1 MFRTVFVPS
10 SSNSST
16 HLSLRAAR
24 PPFSPLPL
32 REGGRGG
39 RAALALCLVLSAS
52 ALVAEETPAPAPT
65 PAPVTAPAAKTEAAP
80 VKPPQTDAQPPAA
93 PTAPGTQAQTV
104 ELPEV
109 VVTAERVPTPV
120 SQTGVSIT
128 VINGKE
134 EEEIRQVHDLSETLR
149 QVPGIT
155 VSQSGHQ
162 GDFTTLFTRGGNSN
176 QTLLLVDNFKVNRQG
191 GNYDFGKFD
200 PIRVDHIE
208 VVRGPSSSLFGTD
221 AVTGV
226 VNVVSAKGE
235 GCPELTTSA
244 AGGTFRT
251 DRETLS
257 LQGSEGKFSYNIGAS
272 RINSGRDDFINSA
285 LDQINYAARLDFD
298 FNCDHSL
305 KLILRGT
312 EFTKGFYE
320 NSASG
325 YGPKI
330 EPQDS
335 NDRFQVDDLLA
346 GLEYRGHI
354 LPIWTTTLRVGN
366 YLYDQDVHSFPTNPD
381 STVLGFPQTAGHTGT
396 RERHPQLDWQN
407 DVTAYSTC
415 DEKIKDVVTLGA
427 TFEEERF
434 HQSDTIFGNNAD
446 VSRNNSSVYFQNRLS
461 LYDRAFITGG
471 VRREQN
477 EQFGEFTTGRGDVAI
492 LVPESDSKLHAS
504 IGNAFRAP
512 SFFEFFSASGNPN
525 LTPER
530 NFAYDAGIDQHFWN
544 NRILL
549 GATAFRNNFKDLVDF
564 SLTTS
569 KFSNLKTAESRGL
582 ELVGAIDPIKQL
594 TLRATGTFMHTE
606 DQNGQQLARRPNS
619 TVTAEAIARPI
630 ENLDLSLSFINEGSR
645 PDIGPASGNP
655 FARVRAAAYSRLDA
669 AVNYRFFTH
678 WRAFCRVQNLTDEH
692 YEDTKTFPAA
702 SMNVLAGIE
711 FNWRF

>member
-1 MFRTVFVPS
+1 MSRAVVNCFHS
-10 SSNSST
+10 SIRST
-16 HLSLRAAR
+16 LVLCLLLT
-24 PPFSPLPL
+24 P
-32 REGGRGG
+32 
-39 RAALALCLVLSAS
+39 AALI
-52 ALVAEETPAPAPT
+52 AEEAPAPAPAPT
-65 PAPVTAPAAKTEAAP
+65 PVTPAAPDAAP
-80 VKPPQTDAQPPAA
+80 TLSVKSDGAQVTPPQTDAQPPT
-93 PTAPGTQAQTV
+93 PTPPAKGPATQAQTV

-109 VVTAERVPTPV
+109 VITAERVPTPV

-128 VINGKE
+128 VIDGKE
-134 EEEIRQVHDLSETLR
+134 EDQVRQVHDLSETLR
-149 QVPGIT
+149 QVPGVT

-235 GCPELTTSA
+235 GAPELTTSA

-251 DRETLS
+251 DRETLN
-257 LQGSEGKFSYNIGAS
+257 LQGAEGKFSYNIGAS
-272 RINSGRDDFINSA
+272 RINVGRDDFINSA

-298 FNCDHSL
+298 FNCDHAL

-325 YGPKI
+325 YGPKV

-335 NDRFQVDDLLA
+335 NDRLQVDDLLA

-366 YLYDQDVHSFPTNPD
+366 YLYDQNVHSFPTNPD
-381 STVLGFPQTAGHTGT
+381 STVLGFGQTAGRTGT

-427 TFEEERF
+427 TFEQESF

-446 VSRNNSSVYFQNRLS
+446 ISRNNSSVYFQNRLS

-477 EQFGEFTTGRGDVAI
+477 EQFGQFTTGRGDVAI
-492 LVPESDSKLHAS
+492 LVPESDSKVHAS

-525 LTPER
+525 LTPEK
-530 NFAYDAGIDQHFWN
+530 NLAYDAGIDQHFWN

-549 GATAFRNNFKDLVDF
+549 GATVFRNNFKDLVDF
-564 SLTTS
+564 SLTTN

-582 ELVGAIDPIKQL
+582 ELVGAVDPFKQL
-594 TLRATGTFMHTE
+594 TLRATATFMHTE
-606 DQNGQQLARRPNS
+606 DQLGQQLARRPNS

-630 ENLDLSLSFINEGSR
+630 ENLDFSLSFINEGSR
-645 PDIGPASGNP
+645 PDIGPAGGNP
-655 FARVRAAAYSRLDA
+655 FARVRNDAFSRLDA

-702 SMNVLAGIE
+702 SANVLAGIE